1 MESSHIRKNT
11 ISLLNLTGE
20 YYEIENNYYFNIRFE
35 GGKEGFF
42 SYPIDK
48 VHKLLDPTYDQA
60 FKSIFTYGKN
70 ISSSGRL
77 ISFLNSVLHNKY
89 KELIVKIEYNPNELV
104 SLGDKGRKNLLV
116 FDIIIK
122 AIFESGKFVFIDIEM
137 QTTYYS
143 QLFKRWLKY
152 ATKLYANIN
161 SEILILVLQVDN
173 KEESTFWTIGPYM
186 RIYDY
191 PITQERIYGVFS
203 IINLDLRKTIELIQ
217 NNDEVEFG
225 DIKINDQGKNWLKLM
240 GMRFW
245 IEKEGEYFY
254 LPKIENVCREI
265 IESMDILS
273 CFTDL
278 EVKEIISFQKIK
290 EKEFEDGYLKG
301 IEEGMEKGMEKGSLI
316 SDVKT
321 WMRLFKKNI
330 NIESDLY
337 PDFGKISKDS
347 VKKLFSDEPNLESFI
362 EFLKNNNKL
371 LNE

>member
-1 MESSHIRKNT
+1 M
-11 ISLLNLTGE
+11 
-20 YYEIENNYYFNIRFE
+20 
-35 GGKEGFF
+35 
-42 SYPIDK
+42 
-48 VHKLLDPTYDQA
+48 
-60 FKSIFTYGKN
+60 
-70 ISSSGRL
+70 
-77 ISFLNSVLHNKY
+77 
-89 KELIVKIEYNPNELV
+89 
-104 SLGDKGRKNLLV
+104 
-116 FDIIIK
+116 
-122 AIFESGKFVFIDIEM
+122 
-137 QTTYYS
+137 
-143 QLFKRWLKY
+143 
-152 ATKLYANIN
+152 
-161 SEILILVLQVDN
+161 
-173 KEESTFWTIGPYM
+173 
-186 RIYDY
+186 
-191 PITQERIYGVFS
+191 QERIYGVFS